1 VKCECHGGII
11 RAKRRAVVVFIGTLL
26 LSNVLTP
33 AQSRPEF
40 AGTWRW
46 ISRSV
51 PHPLTI
57 LQTPG
62 ELIIETMGLAQGNP
76 ADETFAVDGS
86 LKTTIYDAGDF
97 WRKQETTARW
107 EGSTFIGTVVAKA
120 RWKREGPGETISL
133 AVPHTIATRTLRL
146 SADGNTL
153 TISTSWHSPDAGRGP
168 QEAIDRFIRT
178 ASQP

>member
-1 VKCECHGGII
+1 MS
-11 RAKRRAVVVFIGTLL
+11 T
-26 LSNVLTP
+26 VLASGAAAP
-33 AQSRPEF
+33 AQSRSEF

-46 ISRSV
+46 VSRSV

-57 LQTPG
+57 RQTSTD
-62 ELIIETMGLAQGNP
+62 LIIGTMGLVQGNP

-86 LKTTIYDAGDF
+86 PKATIYDAGDF

-133 AVPHTIATRTLRL
+133 TVPHTVCTRTLRL
-146 SADGNTL
+146 SADGATL
-153 TISTSWHSPDAGRGP
+153 TITTSCYSPDTGRGP

-178 ASQP
+178 ESQR